1 MNKIAKTAQALPAA
15 SPESSQLHCGVL
27 ERVLTCVRPEK
38 RALSATNSN
47 EKSMQTLQINKFTQ
61 EMLNCLPPQKTLF
74 RAVKLWNHLTGTE
87 SNAYNRKSY
96 SHTGVQ
102 PLYCSMGVPN
112 NHRINYL

>member
-1 MNKIAKTAQALPAA
+1 
-15 SPESSQLHCGVL
+15 
-27 ERVLTCVRPEK
+27 LTCVRPEK

-87 SNAYNRKSY
+87 SDAYKSKPY
-96 SHTGVQ
+96 SRTGAQ
-102 PLYCSMGVPN
+102 PLYGSTCVPN